1 MVLKTKFCV
10 VDIDALAGVRNEANS
25 LSFIFKSGWAEKN
38 RYNVADERDEDFGLI
53 SESMRKNGGVV
64 IKDMV
69 IMPGELAAVGMNEAG
84 SLFPVFLSGARHEM
98 KYVSE
103 EECAADY
110 IKLEAGMCGLK
121 AV

>member
-10 VDIDALAGVRNEANS
+10 VDIDALAGVRNEADG
-25 LSFIFKSGWAEKN
+25 LSMLFKSGWAEKN
-38 RYNVADERDEDFGLI
+38 KYNVAAEREEDFVSLSEALRKIGAVLI
-53 SESMRKNGGVV
+53 KN
-64 IKDMV
+64 MA

-84 SLFPVFLSGARHEM
+84 SLFPVFTSGARHEM

-110 IKLEAGMCGLK
+110 VKLEAGMSGLK
-121 AV
+121 KV